1 MQYQLH
7 KANSFFKIF
16 FENLPFLGPQQPIK
30 ISNQD
35 EGHLKRSALLN
46 KHFSKNENETAEIAN
61 FHFSHYKSMET
72 ESCHSN
78 QSSYLT
84 GTKNNFF
91 VEANARNMYAKYQLH
106 KANIF

>member
-1 MQYQLH
+1 MRRRFL
-7 KANSFFKIF
+7 KIV
-16 FENLPFLGPQQPIK
+16 FENLPFFGPQQPIK
-30 ISNQD
+30 MSDQD
-35 EGHLKRSALLN
+35 EGHLKHSALLN
-46 KHFSKNENETAEIAN
+46 KHFSKNETAEIAN

-106 KANIF
+106 KANSF

>member
-1 MQYQLH
+1 M
-7 KANSFFKIF
+7 F

-30 ISNQD
+30 ISDQD

-46 KHFSKNENETAEIAN
+46 KHFSKNKNETAEIAN

-84 GTKNNFF
+84 GTKNNVFI
-91 VEANARNMYAKYQLH
+91 EANARNMHAKYQLH
-106 KANIF
+106 KANSF